1 MHTYTHAYVYAYT
14 HAYVHTYMHMHTCIY
29 AYAYMHMHMCMHTYT
44 CIHVHTHIHTCTRR
58 RRSAHVRR
66 QRGLQVRKTWVHS
79 LCPSCRRSCE
89 RDGSG
94 ARQSPPSQLHVQMH
108 WQHWRRRAR
117 ARPDIPR
124 PAADEDVDDDADDG
138 GAGRSAGADGAGD
151 GHAGGPSTRGRL
163 LGRRVLSL
171 NQGRFWPGT
180 VALYSPTAT
189 KWLYLV
195 HWDDG
200 VTHKWD
206 GEPDCDGPDG
216 QSTVQLLEETV
227 Q

>member
-1 MHTYTHAYVYAYT
+1 MQEELRA
-14 HAYVHTYMHMHTCIY
+14 
-29 AYAYMHMHMCMHTYT
+29 
-44 CIHVHTHIHTCTRR
+44 
-58 RRSAHVRR
+58 RR
-66 QRGLQVRKTWVHS
+66 QRGEAIAAI
-79 LCPSCRRSCE
+79 PA
-89 RDGSG
+89 
-94 ARQSPPSQLHVQMH
+94 ARADALAALEA
-108 WQHWRRRAR
+108 AR
-117 ARPDIPR
+117 TARPDIPR

-227 Q
+227 QSCMCARCLLTGPAGCPVTTGSLPRSA